1 MDAFSQ
7 GFVKSAGLLR
17 MGMKALP
24 YAAGGAGALWAGSQI
39 SPEFGKAVG
48 QLGSDI
54 RKKYLDTVY
63 PLTQSDGP
71 KPLAEGPTLTAADRL
86 GPRPLAQGPTNEAAA
101 ALPKPTASGPT
112 LEAAKG
118 LPPVE
123 KAKKIVGNLK
133 KQAPAPTT
141 GNLRS
146 PGPQP
151 ASDVYNTADIKAHL
165 QSQPAQNREAVLA
178 RQQQTGRQ
186 PSMVARAAG
195 YRPANDMENLGLKGS
210 YDAQEWA
217 GMSHEQQQEL
227 MQRARSNGYHVN
239 QNPATGQTH
248 VVYFGD

>member
-112 LEAAKG
+112 LERSSALLKRG
-118 LPPVE
+118 MIPL
-123 KAKKIVGNLK
+123 AKKSSVSCTCRPKI
-133 KQAPAPTT
+133 PATPQSSIRCPRFQLFLSLSSAASCIAMDLAVKYWRT
-141 GNLRS
+141 S
-146 PGPQP
+146 P
-151 ASDVYNTADIKAHL
+151 L
-165 QSQPAQNREAVLA
+165 QSA
-178 RQQQTGRQ
+178 
-186 PSMVARAAG
+186 S
-195 YRPANDMENLGLKGS
+195 
-210 YDAQEWA
+210 EWA
-217 GMSHEQQQEL
+217 TL
-227 MQRARSNGYHVN
+227 PKAF
-239 QNPATGQTH
+239 
-248 VVYFGD
+248 VVISAKE